1 MSELALS
8 VTELVKR
15 YDTVIAVD
23 HLSFSIGRG
32 ELFGLLGPNGAG
44 KTSTIRALMG
54 IVPADEGT
62 VRIFGDIPS
71 NVRGRIGY
79 LPEERG
85 LYAKQRLLEVLV
97 FLAQLKGLDADTAHD
112 NAMRWLERVDLKD
125 RAQSKIQEL
134 SRGMQQKAQLV
145 ATLVHDPELL
155 ILDEPFQGLDPVN
168 VDLVKTILRELQAE
182 GKTIAL
188 SSHQMNLVEELCDRI
203 LLINRGRAVL
213 YGSLDDIK
221 RRHAERTVRLRTTAD
236 LDRLAGLVG
245 TENVERRDGV
255 YTLHLGEREPSDLL
269 RELLDGGIEIRSYE
283 VATAPLQ
290 DIFVSAV
297 KGEAA

>member
-1 MSELALS
+1 MPEQALTVS
-8 VTELVKR
+8 ELVKR
-15 YDTVIAVD
+15 YDQVTAVD
-23 HLSFSIGRG
+23 HLSFSIERG

-54 IVPADEGT
+54 IVPPDEGT
-62 VRIFGDIPS
+62 VRLLGGAPKQ
-71 NVRGRIGY
+71 VRGRVGY

-97 FLAQLKGLDADTAHD
+97 FLAQLKGLDADTAHE
-112 NAMRWLERVDLKD
+112 NAMRWLERVDLQD
-125 RAQSKIQEL
+125 RAQDKISEL

-145 ATLVHDPELL
+145 ATLVHDPDLI

-168 VDLVKTILRELQAE
+168 VNLVKEILRELQSR

-203 LLINRGRAVL
+203 VLINHGRAVL
-213 YGSLDDIK
+213 YGPLSEIK
-221 RRHAERTVRLRTTAD
+221 RKYAERTVRLRT
-236 LDRLAGLVG
+236 GVG
-245 TENVERRDGV
+245 TEALQATLGGDNVEHRNGV
-255 YTLHLGEREPSDLL
+255 DIVHLADWEPSDLL
-269 RELLDGGIEIRSYE
+269 RRLLDAGIEVLSYE

-290 DIFVSAV
+290 DIFVAAV
-297 KGEAA
+297 QAEAA

>member
-1 MSELALS
+1 MSEPALS
-8 VTELVKR
+8 VVDLVKR
-15 YDTVIAVD
+15 YDQVTAVD
-23 HLSFSIGRG
+23 HLSFSIERG

-62 VRIFGDIPS
+62 VRILGDLPS
-71 NVRGRIGY
+71 SVRGRVGY

-97 FLAQLKGLDADTAHD
+97 FLAQLKGLDVDTAHQ
-112 NAMRWLERVDLKD
+112 NALTWLERVDLHD
-125 RAQSKIQEL
+125 RAQDKISEL

-145 ATLVHDPELL
+145 ATLVHDPDLV
-155 ILDEPFQGLDPVN
+155 ILDEPFQGLDPMNVN
-168 VDLVKTILRELQAE
+168 LVKEILHELQSR

-203 LLINRGRAVL
+203 VLINHGRAVL
-213 YGSLDDIK
+213 YGSVAEIK
-221 RRHAERTVRLRTTAD
+221 QRYAERTVRLRTSVGAD
-236 LDRLAGLVG
+236 ALAAVLGAEKVEDRNGVKVVHLA
-245 TENVERRDGV
+245 D
-255 YTLHLGEREPSDLL
+255 REPRDLL
-269 RELLDGGIEIRSYE
+269 RQLLAADIEIQSYE

-290 DIFVSAV
+290 DVFVAAV
-297 KGEAA
+297 RSEAV

>member
-1 MSELALS
+1 MTEPALS
-8 VTELVKR
+8 VIELVKR
-15 YDTVIAVD
+15 YDGITAVD
-23 HLSFSIGRG
+23 HLSFSIERG

-44 KTSTIRALMG
+44 KTSTIRAIMG
-54 IVPADEGT
+54 IVPPDKGT
-62 VRIFGDIPS
+62 VRVLGDVPS
-71 NVRGRIGY
+71 SVRGHVGY

-85 LYAKQRLLEVLV
+85 LYPKQKLLEVLV
-97 FLAQLKGLDADTAHD
+97 FLAQLKGLGVDTAHE
-112 NAMRWLERVDLKD
+112 NAKRWLERVDLDD

-145 ATLVHDPELL
+145 ATLVHEPELI

-168 VDLVKTILRELQAE
+168 VELVKAILRELQAE

-203 LLINRGRAVL
+203 LLMNRGQAVL
-213 YGSLDDIK
+213 YGPLDEIK
-221 RRHAERTVRLRTTAD
+221 GRYAERTVRLRTPTH
-236 LDRLAGLVG
+236 LDRLTAVVG
-245 TENVERRDGV
+245 SSRVEQRNGA
-255 YTLHLGEREPSDLL
+255 YILHLGDQEPSDLL
-269 RELLDGGIEIRSYE
+269 RALLDAAITIQSYE

-297 KGEAA
+297 KGRAA

>member
-1 MSELALS
+1 MTELALS
-8 VTELVKR
+8 VIELVKR
-15 YDTVIAVD
+15 YDEMTAVD

-44 KTSTIRALMG
+44 KTSTLRAVMG
-54 IVPADEGT
+54 IVPADEGSIR
-62 VRIFGDIPS
+62 VLGGAPS
-71 NVRGRIGY
+71 SVRGRVGY

-97 FLAQLKGLDADTAHD
+97 FLAQLKGLDADTARD

-168 VDLVKTILRELQAE
+168 VDLVRTILHELQAE
-182 GKTIAL
+182 GKTIVL

-203 LLINRGRAVL
+203 LLINRGRSVL

-221 RRHAERTVRLRTTAD
+221 RRYAERTVRLRTTAD
-236 LDRLAGLVG
+236 LGRLASLVG
-245 TENVERRDGV
+245 ADNVERRNGI
-255 YTLHLGEREPSDLL
+255 YTLHLGEREPNELL
-269 RELLDGGIEIRSYE
+269 RALLDAEIEIQGYE

-290 DIFVSAV
+290 DIFVAAV